1 MHKLSKEQLENIS
14 GGISPWI
21 FVGIGALVVF
31 TLGFVDGVVHPKG
44 CDA

>member
-1 MHKLSKEQLENIS
+1 MQKLSNNKLENIS
-14 GGISPWI
+14 GGVSTWI

-31 TLGFVDGVVHPKG
+31 TLGFVDGLVHPKG